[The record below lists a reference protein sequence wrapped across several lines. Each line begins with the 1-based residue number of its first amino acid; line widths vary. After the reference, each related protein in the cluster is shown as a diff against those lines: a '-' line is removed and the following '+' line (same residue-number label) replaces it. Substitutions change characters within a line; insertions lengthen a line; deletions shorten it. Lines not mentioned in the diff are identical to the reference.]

1 MNTKDMDIITVDDLN
16 NVINNY
22 DDKIY
27 DNVKAGLTNDKII
40 LDIYNELLEK
50 YELTDKDDDLS
61 QSRKYYFHNYVGSTI
76 HKKVLDFK
84 NRIYHRSTILEKM
97 EKLKQLKLPEQ
108 RSEEWY
114 KIREGVLTA
123 SSLADAIGEGHF
135 CTREELLLQKCG
147 GPRGEVP
154 FEIVEWGVMYE
165 PVATTF
171 YEKINNLTVLEF
183 GLVPHPEFK
192 IFGASPDGI
201 CDVDSPPDYIGRMLE
216 IKCPP
221 KRNFTDE
228 VPRHYWMQMQGQLE
242 SCNLEECDFLQVKF
256 IEYFTEQEYIEDI
269 YLEDG
274 AVKEGYSS
282 NNLPKGLLI
291 AFIRNNLEGNPTIK
305 YEYCEF
311 YSSYED
317 LKKWSDNILNKYK
330 LDGYKYDTV
339 KFHWWKIERYEC
351 TLVGRDREWWL
362 SVQPKIIDFWEDV
375 LHHREIGIQHILD
388 KREEKRTKRIKLK
401 NDKEKSKKEKPK
413 KNTFEIDKS
422 VVDQMNTKYLI
433 LSDNE

>member
-1 MNTKDMDIITVDDLN
+1 MNTKDMDIITLDD
-16 NVINNY
+16 INCIINKY
-22 DDKIY
+22 DNKIY
-27 DNVKAGLTNDKII
+27 DNTKNILSNEEII
-40 LDIYNELLEK
+40 KEIYNELLQK
-50 YELTDKDDDLS
+50 YELNDKEDDLS
-61 QSRKYYFHNYVGSTI
+61 VSRKLYFHNYVKCSI
-76 HKKVLDFK
+76 HKKVVDFE
-84 NRIYHRSTILEKM
+84 NRIKERKNILEKM
-97 EKLKQLKLPEQ
+97 DKLKSLKLPEQ

-171 YEKINNLTVLEF
+171 YEKLNNLTVLEF

-201 CDVDSPPDYIGRMLE
+201 CDVDSPSDYIGRMLE

-221 KRNFTDE
+221 KRNFTNE

-242 SCNLEECDFLQVKF
+242 SCDLEECDFLQVKF
-256 IEYFTEQEYIEDI
+256 IEYFNETDYIEDI
-269 YLEDG
+269 YLENDII
-274 AVKEGYSS
+274 KEGYSN

-291 AFIRNNLEGNPTIK
+291 AFIRNNLEGNSTIK
-305 YEYCEF
+305 YEYGEF
-311 YSSYED
+311 YKSYED
-317 LKKWSDNILNKYK
+317 LKKWSETIINKYK
-330 LDGYKYDTV
+330 EDGYQYDLI

-362 SVQPKIIDFWEDV
+362 SVQPKILDFWEDV
-375 LHHREIGIQHILD
+375 LHYRKIGIQEILD
-388 KREEKRTKRIKLK
+388 KKEERKTKRIKLK
-401 NDKEKSKKEKPK
+401 TEKKETKK

-422 VVDQMNTKYLI
+422 VVEQANTKYLI
-433 LSDNE
+433 LSDND

>member
-1 MNTKDMDIITVDDLN
+1 MNTKDMDIITTDDLN
-16 NVINNY
+16 KIINKY

-27 DNVKAGLTNDKII
+27 NNVRNNLTNDII
-40 LDIYNELLEK
+40 IKDICDELINT
-50 YELTDKDDDLS
+50 YELNDKDDDLS
-61 QSRKYYFHNYVGSTI
+61 LSRKYYFHNYVKNSI
-76 HKKVLDFK
+76 HKKVVDFK
-84 NRIYHRSTILEKM
+84 TRINGRKTILEK
-97 EKLKQLKLPEQ
+97 LKELKELKLPDQ

-114 KIREGVLTA
+114 KIRESILTA

-135 CTREELLLQKCG
+135 CTKEDLLLQKCG

-154 FEIVEWGVMYE
+154 FSIVEWGVMYE

-171 YEKINNLTVLEF
+171 YEKLNNLTVLEF

-221 KRNFTDE
+221 KRNFTNE

-242 SCNLEECDFLQVKF
+242 SCDLEECDFLQVKF
-256 IEYFTEQEYIEDI
+256 IEYFNETDYVEDV
-269 YLEDG
+269 YLENG
-274 AVKEGYSS
+274 IVKEGYNN

-291 AFIRNNLEGNPTIK
+291 SFIKNNLEGNPTIK
-305 YEYCEF
+305 YEYGDF
-311 YSSYED
+311 YSSHEN
-317 LKKWSDNILNKYK
+317 LKKWSDNILNQYK
-330 LDGYKYDTV
+330 NGDFKYDII
-339 KFHWWKIERYEC
+339 KFHWWRIERYEC

-362 SVQPKIIDFWEDV
+362 SIQPKIIDFWEDV
-375 LHHREIGIQHILD
+375 LHHRKIGIQGILD
-388 KREEKRTKRIKLK
+388 KREERKTKKIKIR
-401 NDKEKSKKEKPK
+401 KEKSK
-413 KNTFEIDKS
+413 KNTFEIDKDI
-422 VVDQMNTKYLI
+422 VEQMNTKYLI

>member
-1 MNTKDMDIITVDDLN
+1 MNTKDMDIITTDDLN
-16 NVINNY
+16 KIINKY

-27 DNVKAGLTNDKII
+27 NNVKNDLTNDII
-40 LDIYNELLEK
+40 IKDICDELINT
-50 YELTDKDDDLS
+50 YELNDKDDDLS
-61 QSRKYYFHNYVGSTI
+61 LSRKYYFHNYVNNSI
-76 HKKVLDFK
+76 HKKVVDFK
-84 NRIYHRSTILEKM
+84 TRVRRRETILEK
-97 EKLKQLKLPEQ
+97 LKELKELKLPDQ

-114 KIREGVLTA
+114 KIRESILTA

-135 CTREELLLQKCG
+135 CTKEELLLQKCG

-171 YEKINNLTVLEF
+171 YEKLNKLTVLEF

-221 KRNFTDE
+221 KRKFTDE

-242 SCNLEECDFLQVKF
+242 SCDLEECDFLQVKF
-256 IEYFTEQEYIEDI
+256 IEYLSEEDYIKDV
-269 YLEDG
+269 YLENG
-274 AVKEGYSS
+274 IVKEGYNN

-291 AFIRNNLEGNPTIK
+291 SFIKNNLEGNPTIK
-305 YEYCEF
+305 YEYGDF
-311 YSSYED
+311 YSSHEN
-317 LKKWSDNILNKYK
+317 LKKWSDNILNQYK
-330 LDGYKYDTV
+330 NGDFKYDIF
-339 KFHWWKIERYEC
+339 KFHWWRIERYEC

-362 SVQPKIIDFWEDV
+362 SIQPKIIDFWEDV
-375 LHHREIGIQHILD
+375 LHHRKIGIQDILD
-388 KREEKRTKRIKLK
+388 KREERKTKKIKIR
-401 NDKEKSKKEKPK
+401 KEKSK
-413 KNTFEIDKS
+413 KNTFEIDKDI
-422 VVDQMNTKYLI
+422 VEQMNTKYLI
-433 LSDNE
+433 LSDND

>member
-1 MNTKDMDIITVDDLN
+1 MNTKDMDIITTDDLN
-16 NVINNY
+16 KIINKY

-27 DNVKAGLTNDKII
+27 NNVRNNLTNDII
-40 LDIYNELLEK
+40 IKDIYNELINT
-50 YELTDKDDDLS
+50 YELNDKDDNLS
-61 QSRKYYFHNYVGSTI
+61 LSRKYYFHNYVKNSI
-76 HKKVLDFK
+76 HKKVVDFK
-84 NRIYHRSTILEKM
+84 TRINGRKTILEK
-97 EKLKQLKLPEQ
+97 LKELKELKLPDQ

-114 KIREGVLTA
+114 KIRESILTA

-135 CTREELLLQKCG
+135 CTKEDLLLQKCG

-154 FEIVEWGVMYE
+154 FSIVEWGVMYE

-171 YEKINNLTVLEF
+171 YEKLNNLTVLEF

-221 KRNFTDE
+221 KRNFTNE

-242 SCNLEECDFLQVKF
+242 SCDLEECDFLQVKF
-256 IEYFTEQEYIEDI
+256 IEYFNETDYVEDV
-269 YLEDG
+269 YLENG
-274 AVKEGYSS
+274 IVKEGYNN

-291 AFIRNNLEGNPTIK
+291 SFIKNNLEGNPTIK
-305 YEYCEF
+305 YEYGDF
-311 YSSYED
+311 YSSHEN
-317 LKKWSDNILNKYK
+317 LKKWSDNILNQYK
-330 LDGYKYDTV
+330 NGDFKYDII
-339 KFHWWKIERYEC
+339 KFHWWRIERYEC

-362 SVQPKIIDFWEDV
+362 SIQPKIIDFWEDV
-375 LHHREIGIQHILD
+375 LHHRKIGIQGILD
-388 KREEKRTKRIKLK
+388 KREERKTKKIKIR
-401 NDKEKSKKEKPK
+401 KEKSK
-413 KNTFEIDKS
+413 KNTFEIDKDI
-422 VVDQMNTKYLI
+422 VEQMNTKYLI